1 MVTEMGFVLPAR
13 CTSTPRRKTEPL
25 SGTGSCHQRLA
36 FHGPAERLGHGG
48 VEVGDEAFDPLLK
61 MLLGGEAAAT
71 EKLADQDRKPNLDLV
86 DPRGM
91 LGREVKDD
99 PVIGIAQESLARRH

>member
-1 MVTEMGFVLPAR
+1 MSCRPGLRHCFPCRSRLRLLDERAR
-13 CTSTPRRKTEPL
+13 TPLAPHAGPSTPRRKTEPL

-71 EKLADQDRKPNLDLV
+71 GKLADQDRKPNLDLV

-91 LGREVKDD
+91 L
-99 PVIGIAQESLARRH
+99 